1 MEVGSRMTRAIRN
14 WIAPL
19 ATVIVITT
27 SAARAEDAP
36 AGGTAM
42 EERGSA
48 AAIKAAIEG
57 STAAASALLKQSA
70 DFLAAQEKFSFEAE
84 TAFDAVQMNGQQL
97 AFFEKKKALVRRPD
111 RLRVETNEADGDEH
125 TIRFNG
131 KQISIDLPGEN
142 AYVAVEKSGTIDE
155 MTDHIVDDLEIPV
168 PLLDLFSNNFYQAVQ
183 AGIVS
188 GFYVDEVTIGKRQ
201 CHHLAFRLIDVDF
214 QIWIEDGDR
223 PLPCSLVI
231 TYKKAAGQPQ
241 YWARFDD
248 WNLSPRAGDKQF
260 EFTPPKGAERL
271 SIRAAVEEIREDT
284 EAK

>member
-1 MEVGSRMTRAIRN
+1 MTLSLQIWAATLVTAVLLT
-14 WIAPL
+14 APPGWADAAPGGDESSEKK
-19 ATVIVITT
+19 ATT
-27 SAARAEDAP
+27 
-36 AGGTAM
+36 
-42 EERGSA
+42 
-48 AAIKAAIEG
+48 AAIEAN
-57 STAAASALLKQSA
+57 TAAAKALLEQSA
-70 DFLAAQEKFSFEAE
+70 DFLAAQPKFSFEAQ
-84 TAFDAVQMNGQQL
+84 TGFDSVQMNGQHL
-97 AFFEKKKALVRRPD
+97 AFFENKKALVRRPN
-111 RLRVETNEADGDEH
+111 RLRVETDEADGDEH
-125 TIRFNG
+125 TFRFDG

-155 MTDHIVDDLEIPV
+155 MTDYIVDDLEIPV
-168 PLLDLFSNNFYQAVQ
+168 PLHDFFSSNFYQAAQ

-188 GFYVDEVTIGKRQ
+188 GFYVDEATIGKRQ
-201 CHHLAFRLIDVDF
+201 CHHLAFRQIDVDF